1 MQAFSVFIGF
11 ISSLPTTCT
20 TKLEFA
26 NPRHP
31 KQLVCVS
38 YSCLSQNCWFHKSIT
53 NEKFISLNLTMKISH
68 NCVYRHPL
76 VSQRPSGVQWNKYV
90 AAILF
95 SSNAQQ
101 SRVWALTH
109 HLPTKSLFI
118 DLIQLLCL
126 FKHCLI
132 VFLCVLPDHFVNVN
146 FSLHTVSVTSSQVW
160 GVLCFSWVLKGP
172 IIIDHQ
178 FINNHWLLLHDMC
191 DFCSYYKYHKCST
204 EPTH

>member
-26 NPRHP
+26 NPRHS
-31 KQLVCVS
+31 LCVS
-38 YSCLSQNCWFHKSIT
+38 VTAGCHKTADSTSPQQMKNSVVWIWQWRYHITAFPDILSWAKDLLVFSGT
-53 NEKFISLNLTMKISH
+53 NMLLH
-68 NCVYRHPL
+68 L
-76 VSQRPSGVQWNKYV
+76 
-90 AAILF
+90 LF
-95 SSNAQQ
+95 SSNDQQ
-101 SRVWALTH
+101 CRAWALTH

-132 VFLCVLPDHFVNVN
+132 VFLCVLPDHFVIVN
-146 FSLHTVSVTSSQVW
+146 FSLYTVSVTSSQVW
-160 GVLCFSWVLKGP
+160 GALCFSWVLKGP
-172 IIIDHQ
+172 IIIDHP